1 MIIIW
6 PTGCD
11 AYMFKALTH
20 TWRVAKIHKCH
31 PPTRLLLLTAPL
43 AQSVLIITTDAL
55 SRSVSFGAAQPLLS
69 LTRASFCTLEP
80 RQELFQRGDKALSHI
95 AGVWKEVQTKDQGQM
110 HSPAV
115 LAETS
120 TTRLKQR
127 AHCCRS
133 LHSYKEHAS
142 ELNS

>member
-31 PPTRLLLLTAPL
+31 PPSRLLLLTAPL

-55 SRSVSFGAAQPLLS
+55 SRSVSFGAAQPHLS

-95 AGVWKEVQTKDQGQM
+95 AGVWKEVYRRTYLSTHPSILGQG
-110 HSPAV
+110 
-115 LAETS
+115 
-120 TTRLKQR
+120 
-127 AHCCRS
+127 
-133 LHSYKEHAS
+133 
-142 ELNS
+142 